1 MEFTE
6 GMSKVAQAFELVG
19 VGILIVGAVL
29 VAWTTVVALIRKQP
43 AYEQSRIRLG
53 RTLLLSLE
61 VLVAADVIK
70 TVAVEST
77 VESVVTL
84 GVLVVVRTVLSL
96 SLDAEVDGIAPWRKK
111 KFEAEQAMQAQTQG
125 TASGVDRPFRPGA
138 GTSSRPRRSGSP
150 RPRPCPGWRCS
161 RSSRR

>member
-1 MEFTE
+1 MEFAE

-61 VLVAADVIK
+61 VLVAADLIRTITSQPSIEDALILGLIVVIR
-70 TVAVEST
+70 TILSMSIQIEIEGTLPWRRALVTSGA
-77 VESVVTL
+77 SVVA
-84 GVLVVVRTVLSL
+84 GQVKK
-96 SLDAEVDGIAPWRKK
+96 DA
-111 KFEAEQAMQAQTQG
+111 QSAQ
-125 TASGVDRPFRPGA
+125 RP
-138 GTSSRPRRSGSP
+138 
-150 RPRPCPGWRCS
+150 
-161 RSSRR
+161 

>member
-19 VGILIVGAVL
+19 VGILIVGALL
-29 VAWTTVVALIRKQP
+29 VTWTSVVALIRGQP

-70 TVAVEST
+70 TVAFLQTT
-77 VESVVTL
+77 V
-84 GVLVVVRTVLSL
+84 G
-96 SLDAEVDGIAPWRKK
+96 GI
-111 KFEAEQAMQAQTQG
+111 
-125 TASGVDRPFRPGA
+125 
-138 GTSSRPRRSGSP
+138 
-150 RPRPCPGWRCS
+150 
-161 RSSRR
+161 

>member
-61 VLVAADVIK
+61 
-70 TVAVEST
+70 AVSYTHLRAHE
-77 VESVVTL
+77 
-84 GVLVVVRTVLSL
+84 TVLDL
-96 SLDAEVDGIAPWRKK
+96 VCRLLLEKK
-111 KFEAEQAMQAQTQG
+111 KLMIL
-125 TASGVDRPFRPGA
+125 
-138 GTSSRPRRSGSP
+138 
-150 RPRPCPGWRCS
+150 
-161 RSSRR
+161 

>member
-1 MEFTE
+1 MEFSE
-6 GMSKVAQAFELVG
+6 FMAKVAQAFELVG
-19 VGILIVGAVL
+19 VGILIVGAL
-29 VAWTTVVALIRKQP
+29 IVAWTTVAAIVREQP

-61 VLVAADVIK
+61 VLVAADIIK

-96 SLDAEVDGIAPWRKK
+96 SLDAEVDGIAPWRKAQ
-111 KFEAEQAMQAQTQG
+111 FRAAQADGEDQPQ
-125 TASGVDRPFRPGA
+125 P
-138 GTSSRPRRSGSP
+138 
-150 RPRPCPGWRCS
+150 
-161 RSSRR
+161 